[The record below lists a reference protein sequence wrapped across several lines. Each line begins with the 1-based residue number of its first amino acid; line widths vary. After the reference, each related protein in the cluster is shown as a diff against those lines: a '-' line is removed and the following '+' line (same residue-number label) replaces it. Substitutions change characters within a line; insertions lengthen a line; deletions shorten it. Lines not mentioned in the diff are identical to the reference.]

1 MKHKLYKLTA
11 ALLLALLLV
20 GAASAAGG
28 DGTAENPYIIQ
39 TPAELQSMQN
49 DLSAYYVLANDI
61 DMSGISN
68 WTPIGSSSNP
78 ATTAFHG
85 SLDGNGHTIRN
96 LNIDLPE
103 QNYVGLFAVIYIG
116 ATISDLNFE
125 NCTITGNQNVGVLYG
140 RCNGASGTTTEFS
153 ISDVDIENCTV
164 SAGSSY
170 VGGLCGS
177 NGNSAIGT
185 ISYCDTDNCLIES
198 TGSSYVGGICGFL
211 SDGGSTNVEIIDCSV
226 VGSEIRS
233 PGNSY
238 VGGICGYLSYGSS
251 NGYAYNCIVRNCHI
265 WAGSYAVGGICAHLS
280 NGGSNGYAYNCI
292 VEGCLIESTG
302 SYSVGGICGYL
313 SNGGSTI
320 GLVENCVVRNCIMAG
335 SYNVGGICGYLSDG
349 GSNGNANDNV
359 VENCTVR
366 ARNSYAGGIAGCKY
380 ATGFGNL
387 SGNSVSSTTIL
398 ASSYAGGICSTFER

>member
-20 GAASAAGG
+20 SAASAAGG

-49 DLSAYYVLANDI
+49 DLSAYYILANDI

-68 WTPIGSSSNP
+68 WTPIGSSDNS

-103 QNYVGLFAVIYIG
+103 QDYVGLFAVIYIG
-116 ATISDLNFE
+116 TTISDLNFE
-125 NCTITGNQNVGVLYG
+125 NCTITGNRIVGVLYG
-140 RCNGASGTTTEFS
+140 RCNGASGTTTELS
-153 ISDVDIENCTV
+153 VSDVDIENCTV
-164 SAGSSY
+164 SAITHS
-170 VGGLCGS
+170 VGGICGS
-177 NGNSAIGT
+177 NGKFVTGT
-185 ISYCDTDNCLIES
+185 ISYCDIDNCLIES
-198 TGSSYVGGICGFL
+198 TADASLGGICGFL
-211 SDGGSTNVEIIDCSV
+211 SSGDSANVEINDCSV

-233 PGNSY
+233 SASTN
-238 VGGICGYLSYGSS
+238 VGGICGHLSSSSS
-251 NGYAYNCIVRNCHI
+251 NGNAYNC
-265 WAGSYAVGGICAHLS
+265 L
-280 NGGSNGYAYNCI
+280 
-292 VEGCLIESTG
+292 VEGCLIGSTG
-302 SYSVGGICGYL
+302 STSVGGICGFL
-313 SNGGSTI
+313 SSVGSSV
-320 GLVENCVVRNCIMAG
+320 GLVENCVVRNCIMVG
-335 SYNVGGICGYLSDG
+335 SSNVGGICGYLSSS

-366 ARNSYAGGIAGCKY
+366 ATNSYAGGIAGCKY
-380 ATGFGNL
+380 VTGFGNL